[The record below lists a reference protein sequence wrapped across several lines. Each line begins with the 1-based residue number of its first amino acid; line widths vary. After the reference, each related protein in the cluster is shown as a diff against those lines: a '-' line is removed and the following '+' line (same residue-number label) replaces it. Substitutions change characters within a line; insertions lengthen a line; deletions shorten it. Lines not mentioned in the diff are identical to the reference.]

1 MQECIHRM
9 PHQSNTFVW
18 RRTGDV
24 LMLPISYMC
33 IAEITHL
40 TSTKDNLYVNWSIVY
55 PEADKQ
61 NTIKMTYPN
70 RKTEL
75 FPLFSALNLD
85 FEWAHNEVTIEDLFG
100 KTAILITIE
109 GDIRAIST
117 EKTRP
122 LNYKKFNT
130 EVSA

>member
-1 MQECIHRM
+1 
-9 PHQSNTFVW
+9 
-18 RRTGDV
+18 
-24 LMLPISYMC
+24 MLPISYMC
-33 IAEITHL
+33 IGEITHL
-40 TSTKDNLYVNWSIVY
+40 ISTKDNVFIEWSIIY

-70 RKTEL
+70 KKTEL
-75 FPLFSALNLD
+75 FPLFAAVNLD
-85 FEWAHNEVTIEDLFG
+85 FEWAHNEVTTEDLFG

-117 EKTRP
+117 EKTRT

-130 EVSA
+130 EVSV